1 VVSKPT
7 HDQNA
12 KNTLGRTHGVHHTP
26 HVASLVQSAIT
37 AAFTVGFYLMTT
49 NGDDPFTGAY
59 IYEYGLLAILGTMAI
74 LIVQAITCLA
84 VIWYFHVK
92 KEKPGNVLTTGLIPA
107 LGGIGMLYVV
117 WLLID
122 NIDFAGGLA
131 ADSLF
136 FNLIP
141 WLVLLTAA
149 AGLAGVFLLRS
160 RSPEVYRAI
169 GRTVFEEAHER
180 K

>member
-1 VVSKPT
+1 M
-7 HDQNA
+7 
-12 KNTLGRTHGVHHTP
+12 
-26 HVASLVQSAIT
+26 
-37 AAFTVGFYLMTT
+37 GFFLLTT
-49 NGDDPFTGAY
+49 DGDDPFTGAY
-59 IYEYGLLAILGTMAI
+59 IFQYGLLAILGTMMI

-92 KEKPGNVLTTGLIPA
+92 KVHPGNLLTTGLVPA
-107 LGGIGMLYVV
+107 LGGLGMLYVV

-122 NIDFAGGLA
+122 NIEFAGGLA

-141 WLVLLTAA
+141 WLVIATALVGLL
-149 AGLAGVFLLRS
+149 GVLLLRS

-169 GRTVFEEAHER
+169 GRTVFEDAHER

>member
-1 VVSKPT
+1 M
-7 HDQNA
+7 
-12 KNTLGRTHGVHHTP
+12 
-26 HVASLVQSAIT
+26 ASLVQSVIT
-37 AAFTVGFYLMTT
+37 LVFTLGFFVLTPDG
-49 NGDDPFTGAY
+49 NDAFTGAY
-59 IYEYGLLAILGTMAI
+59 VFQYGLLAILGTMAI

-92 KEKPGNVLTTGLIPA
+92 KVHPGNLLTTGLIPA
-107 LGGIGMLYVV
+107 LGGIGMLFVV

-131 ADSLF
+131 AESAF
-136 FNLIP
+136 FKLIP
-141 WLVLLTAA
+141 WLVIGIFVVGLLAV
-149 AGLAGVFLLRS
+149 LALRS
-160 RSPEVYRAI
+160 RSPEVYRKI